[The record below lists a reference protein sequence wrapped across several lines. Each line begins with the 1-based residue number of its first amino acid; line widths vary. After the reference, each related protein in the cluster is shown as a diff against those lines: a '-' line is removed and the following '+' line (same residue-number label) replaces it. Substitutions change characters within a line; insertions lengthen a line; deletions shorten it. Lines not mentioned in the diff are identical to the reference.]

1 MRQAASGLSERGVQQ
16 WTQAIMKHLPSAILA
31 LGTLCAATAFAQTRP
46 TTNIAPLIVQQ
57 QQDIIRQQMY
67 DSAQTNAQSILRE
80 QAQSQQSLYNL
91 NQRNQQMLQ
100 EQAPARPVPPVTIG
114 IPR

>member
-1 MRQAASGLSERGVQQ
+1 
-16 WTQAIMKHLPSAILA
+16 
-31 LGTLCAATAFAQTRP
+31 
-46 TTNIAPLIVQQ
+46 
-57 QQDIIRQQMY
+57 MY

-100 EQAPARPVPPVTIG
+100 EQAPARPVPPVAIG